1 MKAAAFDYRRA
12 HSLAEATTALQAAA
26 SAAKP
31 LGGGQSLGP
40 MLNLRLT
47 RPALLVDLSGLDEM
61 RTVNAGPD
69 GYWIGG
75 ALTHAEI
82 EDGMLDP
89 VLAEAPGL
97 AALLRHVAAGIA
109 YRAIRNRGT
118 LAGSLAHADP
128 AADWVLAMM
137 ALNAQLQCVGAH
149 GSRWVGI
156 DAFMSGAFSTA
167 LADGEVLAGVR
178 VARCSASM
186 RWGYYKFC
194 RKTGEFAQA
203 SCAAVFDPVHGSAR
217 IVLGALDGAP
227 APLPQLAGALAREGA
242 AALAGDA
249 VRDAVC
255 QAAGTGDPV
264 RLQLLVAAVQ
274 RCLEQVME
282 G

>member
-1 MKAAAFDYRRA
+1 MKAAAFDYQRA
-12 HSLAEATTALQAAA
+12 HSLAEATAALQAAV

-61 RTVNAGPD
+61 RAVNAGPD

-128 AADWVLAMM
+128 AADWMLAMM

-156 DAFMSGAFSTA
+156 DAFMSGAFTTA

-203 SCAAVFDPVHGSAR
+203 SCAAVFDPAHGSAR

-227 APLPQLAGALAREGA
+227 APLPQLAGALARQGA

-249 VRDAVC
+249 VRDAVY
-255 QAAGTGDPV
+255 QAAGTEDPV
-264 RLQLLVAAVQ
+264 RLQLMVAAVQ
-274 RCLEQVME
+274 RCLKQVME